1 MNRKGNCAIKVLL
14 VLGFAS
20 SIQSTPTT
28 ITAPPVTENVVTHDK
43 DDLRHYFGHCLHK
56 KDVAKCLK
64 TRMIDVM
71 DDVITSNDPMSL
83 KLFNLK
89 MSLNKNPQFQGHYKA
104 TDTGRSFEDV
114 VSQKLKSLLES
125 RLISVKVA
133 DDAEESEDGNQTNE
147 ARKKKGDN
155 KHGMHGMMM
164 SGKAFCKNKFS
175 LELSLFLFRCR
186 HDGIRG
192 ANVSF

>member
-1 MNRKGNCAIKVLL
+1 MKSCAIKVLL

-20 SIQSTPTT
+20 TIQSTPTT
-28 ITAPPVTENVVTHDK
+28 ITAPPVTENVVSNDK

-56 KDVAKCLK
+56 KDVTKCLK

-71 DDVITSNDPMSL
+71 DDIITSNDPMSL

-89 MSLNKNPQFQGHYKA
+89 MSLNKNPQFHQSSHKS

-114 VSQKLKSLLES
+114 VSQKLRSLLES

-133 DDAEESEDGNQTNE
+133 DDTEEGSDPDQPNE

-155 KHGMHGMMM
+155 KHGHSMMM
-164 SGKAFCKNKFS
+164 SGKPSS
-175 LELSLFLFRCR
+175 LVALLW
-186 HDGIRG
+186 
-192 ANVSF
+192 N

>member
-1 MNRKGNCAIKVLL
+1 MNRKGNCAIKVLI
-14 VLGFAS
+14 VLGFVS
-20 SIQSTPTT
+20 TIQSTPTT
-28 ITAPPVTENVVTHDK
+28 ITAPPVTENVVSHDK

-56 KDVAKCLK
+56 KDVGKCLK

-71 DDVITSNDPMSL
+71 DDVITSNDPLSL

-89 MSLNKNPQFQGHYKA
+89 MSLNKNPQFQGQNKA

-114 VSQKLKSLLES
+114 VSQKLRSLLES

-133 DDAEESEDGNQTNE
+133 DDTEDSIDAGQQNE

-155 KHGMHGMMM
+155 KHGHSMMM
-164 SGKAFCKNKFS
+164 SGKP
-175 LELSLFLFRCR
+175 
-186 HDGIRG
+186 
-192 ANVSF
+192 